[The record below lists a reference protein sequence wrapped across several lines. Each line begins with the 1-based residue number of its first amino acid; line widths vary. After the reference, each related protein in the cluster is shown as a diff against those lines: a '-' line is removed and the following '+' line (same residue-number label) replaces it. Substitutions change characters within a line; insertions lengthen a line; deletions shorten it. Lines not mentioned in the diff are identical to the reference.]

1 MNKYQKVVLVAVA
14 VALVIVYFITP
25 LMCEYL
31 GNLFGAYYSNQS
43 QAFRLLSYMISK
55 IIIVLIMGAIFFF
68 FFMGI
73 KNGEK
78 KKDKIKPPNKLMKKK
93 RKEDVGDNP

>member
-1 MNKYQKVVLVAVA
+1 MNKYHKTVLMAVA
-14 VALVIVYFITP
+14 GALVIVYFITP

-31 GNLFGAYYSNQS
+31 GNLFGDYYSRQS
-43 QAFRLLSYMISK
+43 QAFRPLSYMISK
-55 IIIVLIMGAIFFF
+55 IIIVLIIGAIFFF
-68 FFMGI
+68 FFIGI

-93 RKEDVGDNP
+93 RGKDVGDNP